1 MKTYLNNKIN
11 YLVIISF
18 FCILDQLS
26 KIYINLN
33 FDKLINKNILI
44 FTIEFVRNYGAAFN
58 IFSGSRLFLSFV
70 SVISTVIISY
80 FIFIKE
86 NIIINKY
93 GLSYILAGSIGNGI
107 DRILNGYVIDFIKIR
122 YIDFPVFNFADVFIN
137 IGVLIIILSY
147 FKYKNWL
154 DEKIL

>member
-147 FKYKNWL
+147 FKYKN
-154 DEKIL
+154 